1 AIRRAYRDLAVQW
14 HPDKNPAPE
23 ATARFQAISHSYAAL
38 TADPDDVSDGDDD
51 FDDDFDDL
59 ARYMDLFNDLFAY
72 SSFVFG
78 PAPRFF
84 FEDGAFA
91 AGDTDDDLAFDDEYG
106 DDDDNDDFI
115 VNPTT
120 PSQEGV
126 RVVDV
131 DDKSATVDW
140 RHMMAPDATYRL
152 EVSSPMAGLAWAL
165 AYIGTAT
172 RYRVRQLQP
181 GTEYEIRIA
190 VQVDDVWSP
199 WSAVLRAT
207 TTGTTGRKRHPHIQ
221 SNVEIQFA
229 AESAPRNKKQRPRR
243 KPKKRPTKQKPVREG
258 GPATVATPPP
268 AADVADDDDD
278 ERQRRLAEQIAYELE
293 LERRAEE
300 IERERAEVERRLLDE
315 YARAMADRDS
325 VHAQGPRNVRP
336 APRGARDSA
345 PRANRPPSSTTPCRF
360 FQRGACTAA
369 TCRFLHV
376 PGPGRGTHY

>member
-1 AIRRAYRDLAVQW
+1 MVCAVPRGAAVVQTGRARRCAMSSAARRDAHLATLGLGAGASAAAIRRAYRDLAVQW

-84 FEDGAFA
+84 FEVSIRLCLACASAAVISSTDTVAQDGAFA

-243 KPKKRPTKQKPVREG
+243 KPKKRPTKQKPVRE
-258 GPATVATPPP
+258 
-268 AADVADDDDD
+268 
-278 ERQRRLAEQIAYELE
+278 
-293 LERRAEE
+293 
-300 IERERAEVERRLLDE
+300 
-315 YARAMADRDS
+315 
-325 VHAQGPRNVRP
+325 VRP
-336 APRGARDSA
+336 FADASC
-345 PRANRPPSSTTPCRF
+345 SRF
-360 FQRGACTAA
+360 D
-369 TCRFLHV
+369 
-376 PGPGRGTHY
+376 